1 MPQAIDRSS
10 RLKPS
15 PPRPKGAHASL
26 SPDLEQPDPAPTP
39 KLEAAL
45 GSSATGAHTGAHTTL
60 DEFIGRL
67 LELRARGAGA
77 LPVVIESRSRSGA
90 IIYGEANARRDRL
103 VRVGTGWRNV
113 DAAFGELAGVVRA
126 G

>member
-1 MPQAIDRSS
+1 MPQAIDASS
-10 RLKPS
+10 KLNASPSQAKNAQASPS
-15 PPRPKGAHASL
+15 PGLP
-26 SPDLEQPDPAPTP
+26 QPDPAPSS
-39 KLEAAL
+39 KLEPVF
-45 GSSATGAHTGAHTTL
+45 GSPASGAHAGAHTTL

-90 IIYGEANARRDRL
+90 IIYGEANARRDHL
-103 VRVGTGWRNV
+103 VRFGTGWRNV
-113 DAAFGELAGVVRA
+113 DAAFGELVDVVRV

>member
-10 RLKPS
+10 RLHTS
-15 PPRPKGAHASL
+15 PPHGLNRSGPAS
-26 SPDLEQPDPAPTP
+26 SS
-39 KLEAAL
+39 KLDGVL
-45 GSSATGAHTGAHTTL
+45 GSSAIAARAGARTTL

-77 LPVVIESRSRSGA
+77 LPVVIESRSRTGDV
-90 IIYGEANARRDRL
+90 IYGEANARRDRL
-103 VRVGTGWRNV
+103 VRVGAGFRNL
-113 DAAFGELAGVVRA
+113 DAAIGELAEVVRV

>member
-1 MPQAIDRSS
+1 MFGLPAS
-10 RLKPS
+10 
-15 PPRPKGAHASL
+15 GAHA
-26 SPDLEQPDPAPTP
+26 
-39 KLEAAL
+39 
-45 GSSATGAHTGAHTTL
+45 GAHTTL
-60 DEFIGRL
+60 DEFIARL

-103 VRVGTGWRNV
+103 VRIGSGWRNM
-113 DAAFGELAGVVRA
+113 DAAFGEPADVVRV